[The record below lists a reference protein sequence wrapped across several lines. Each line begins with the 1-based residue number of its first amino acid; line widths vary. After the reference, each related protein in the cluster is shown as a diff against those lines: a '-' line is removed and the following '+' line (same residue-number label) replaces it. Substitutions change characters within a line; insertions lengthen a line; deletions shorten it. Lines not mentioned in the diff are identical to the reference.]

1 LETGALPIELHSY
14 REPALPPIRAV
25 SSIGNAPIARA
36 KPRNGLFNRGVL
48 RQTFTKPYNKS
59 KREKP

>member
-1 LETGALPIELHSY
+1 
-14 REPALPPIRAV
+14 LPPIRAV
-25 SSIGNAPIARA
+25 SSISNAPIARA

-48 RQTFTKPYNKS
+48 RQTFAKPDNKS